1 MSGQLYQHIQK
12 LVPGFTAEQKE
23 IAPYCQTKT
32 VKKDELLLKEGEI
45 CDTIYFVKKGCLYLF
60 YENNNEKQVI
70 HFALENWWITDYKTF
85 PDGKPAVYSIAA
97 MEDSE
102 ITCIS
107 RENYDTQLLT
117 FPLLALYFN
126 KIHERAYGAALFKQ
140 KRFLLPFQKYL
151 SRINPKDSRPYFCI
165 LHGGFIGNFKDLPG
179 HVPFLNQFK
188 FSGIGNFQLCVIK

>member
-140 KRFLLPFQKYL
+140 KTFATVAKKDFYFHFRNTYPELIQRIPDPIFASYMEVSLETLKTYQDTYL
-151 SRINPKDSRPYFCI
+151 S
-165 LHGGFIGNFKDLPG
+165 
-179 HVPFLNQFK
+179 
-188 FSGIGNFQLCVIK
+188 